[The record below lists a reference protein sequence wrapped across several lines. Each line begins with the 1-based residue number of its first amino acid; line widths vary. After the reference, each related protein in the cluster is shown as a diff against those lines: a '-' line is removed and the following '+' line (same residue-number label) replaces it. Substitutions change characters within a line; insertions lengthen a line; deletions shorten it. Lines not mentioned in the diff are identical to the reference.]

1 MKPSLDA
8 LTMTLYD
15 LGWVAHDGV
24 NPKMKPWTPGRESSL
39 LAQNFDLED
48 IGVLV
53 PQDATA
59 PDFDTLMA
67 HAINELTRFAAVD
80 VQEHLHDA
88 MLRLEKCLDKFR
100 VHAQT
105 DEEFAGIVEFEQG
118 VDLFKGMK
126 NMLKTG
132 AKTQVEMR
140 ARHNHA
146 AHTAAENYLKN
157 CYLGQT
163 EAASF
168 IASAYVP
175 YKQAVKLNNDTK
187 EKKGAEVQGRVIT
200 ETLLAALQGTREVL
214 DEYLITPADEV
225 IDFGVSQGVSWE
237 LLDAVQQVVGK
248 EESEVAVEF
257 LSLEPTGEVSKP
269 RTSEVVFTPDHKR
282 VAAQAKEVLA
292 KAPQH
297 RSVSISGEVIELR
310 RVHDDPDSQRI
321 RLRATVD
328 GKVRNFVAHL
338 GPEDYDKAQRA
349 HKDSVLLNIMGTVL
363 PGGFEE
369 VEKVIVTNAP
379 VGGDKTL
386 PQEPQTG
393 LF

>member
-24 NPKMKPWTPGRESSL
+24 NPKMKPWTPGSDSVLSPHGLGPE
-39 LAQNFDLED
+39 E
-48 IGVLV
+48 IGVFV

-67 HAINELTRFAAVD
+67 HAVGELTRFAAID

-88 MLRLEKCLDKFR
+88 TLRLEKYLDKFR

-105 DEEFAGIVEFEQG
+105 DEKYAGIVEFEQG
-118 VDLFKGMK
+118 VDLFTGMK

-132 AKTQVEMR
+132 AKAQVETR
-140 ARHNHA
+140 ARYSHA
-146 AHTAAENYLKN
+146 AHAAAENYLNN

-175 YKQAVKLNNDTK
+175 FKKAIKLNNDTQD
-187 EKKGAEVQGRVIT
+187 KKGAEVQGRVIT
-200 ETLLAALQGTREVL
+200 ETLLTALQGTREVL
-214 DEYLITPADEV
+214 DEYLASPADEV
-225 IDFGVSQGVSWE
+225 INFGVSQGVSWE
-237 LLDAVQQVVGK
+237 MLEAVQQVVGK
-248 EESEVAVEF
+248 EESEVSIEF
-257 LSLEPTGEVSKP
+257 LSLEPTGAVSKP

-282 VAAQAKEVLA
+282 VAEQAKAVLE
-292 KAPQH
+292 KAPQL
-297 RSVSISGEVIELR
+297 RSMSISGEVVELR

-321 RLRATVD
+321 RLRAMVD
-328 GKVRNFVAHL
+328 GKVRNLVAHL
-338 GPEDYDKAQRA
+338 GLEDYDKAQRA
-349 HKDSVLLNIMGTVL
+349 HKDSVLLNIRGTVL

-369 VEKVIVTNAP
+369 IEKVIVTSAP
-379 VGGDKTL
+379 VGGEKTL
-386 PQEPQTG
+386 PQTPQDG

>member
-15 LGWVAHDGV
+15 LGWVAHNGV
-24 NPKMKPWTPGRESSL
+24 NPKMTPWTPGSDSALSSHG
-39 LAQNFDLED
+39 LAPEE
-48 IGVLV
+48 IGVFV
-53 PQDATA
+53 PQDAQA
-59 PDFDTLMA
+59 PDFDMLIA
-67 HAINELTRFAAVD
+67 HAVNELTRFAAVD

-88 MLRLEKCLDKFR
+88 TLRLEKCLDKFR

-105 DEEFAGIVEFEQG
+105 GERYAGIVEFEHG
-118 VDLFKGMK
+118 VDLFTGMK

-132 AKTQVEMR
+132 AKTQVETR
-140 ARHNHA
+140 AKYSNA
-146 AHTAAENYLKN
+146 AHTAAENYLDI

-175 YKQAVKLNNDTK
+175 FKKAVKLNNDTK
-187 EKKGAEVQGRVIT
+187 DKKGAEVQGRVIT

-214 DEYLITPADEV
+214 DEYLVSPADEV

-237 LLDAVQQVVGK
+237 MLEAVQQVVGK
-248 EESEVAVEF
+248 EESEVSIEF
-257 LSLEPTGEVSKP
+257 LTLEPTGEVLKP

-282 VAAQAKEVLA
+282 VASQAKEVLD
-292 KAPQH
+292 KPPQP
-297 RSVSISGEVIELR
+297 RSMSISGEVIELR

-321 RLRATVD
+321 RLRATVN
-328 GKVRNFVAHL
+328 GKPRNFVAHL

-349 HKDSVLLNIMGTVL
+349 HKDSVLLNIRGTVL
-363 PGGFEE
+363 PGGFQE

-379 VGGDKTL
+379 VGGEKTL
-386 PQEPQTG
+386 PQTPQDG

>member
-15 LGWVAHDGV
+15 LGWVAHSGV
-24 NPKMKPWTPGRESSL
+24 NPKMTPWTPSDESNL
-39 LAQNFDLED
+39 LAQHVNLED

-67 HAINELTRFAAVD
+67 HAVSELTRFAAVD

-88 MLRLEKCLDKFR
+88 TLRLEKCLDKFR

-105 DEEFAGIVEFEQG
+105 DEKYAGIVEFEQG
-118 VDLFKGMK
+118 VDLFTGMK

-132 AKTQVEMR
+132 AKTQVENR
-140 ARHNHA
+140 ARYSQA
-146 AHTAAENYLKN
+146 AHAAAENYLNN

-175 YKQAVKLNNDTK
+175 FKKAIKLNNDTQD
-187 EKKGAEVQGRVIT
+187 KKGAEVQGRVIT

-214 DEYLITPADEV
+214 DEYLVSPADEV
-225 IDFGVSQGVSWE
+225 INFGVSQGVSWE
-237 LLDAVQQVVGK
+237 MLEAVQQVVGK
-248 EESEVAVEF
+248 EESEVSIEF
-257 LSLEPTGEVSKP
+257 LTLEPTGEVSKP

-282 VAAQAKEVLA
+282 VATQAKEILD
-292 KAPQH
+292 KAPQL
-297 RSVSISGEVIELR
+297 RSMSVSGEVIELR
-310 RVHDDPDSQRI
+310 RVHDEPDSQRI

-328 GKVRNFVAHL
+328 GKVRNLVAHL

-349 HKDSVLLNIMGTVL
+349 HKDSVLLNIRGTVL
-363 PGGFEE
+363 PGGFQE
-369 VEKVIVTNAP
+369 VEKVIVTDAP
-379 VGGDKTL
+379 VGGEKTL
-386 PQEPQTG
+386 PQTPQDG

>member
-1 MKPSLDA
+1 
-8 LTMTLYD
+8 MTLYD
-15 LGWVAHDGV
+15 LGWVAHHGP
-24 NPKMKPWTPGRESSL
+24 NPKMKPWTPGSDSVL
-39 LAQNFDLED
+39 LSHGLDPEEV
-48 IGVLV
+48 GVFV
-53 PQDATA
+53 PQDAQA
-59 PDFDTLMA
+59 PDFDALIA
-67 HAINELTRFAAVD
+67 HAVNELTRISAVD
-80 VQEHLHDA
+80 VLEHLHDA
-88 MLRLEKCLDKFR
+88 TLRLEKCLDRFR

-105 DEEFAGIVEFEQG
+105 DEKYAGIVEFEQG
-118 VDLFKGMK
+118 VDLFTGMK

-132 AKTQVEMR
+132 AKTQVKAR
-140 ARHNHA
+140 ARHSGA
-146 AHTAAENYLKN
+146 AHTAAENYLNN

-175 YKQAVKLNNDTK
+175 CKKAVKLNNDTK
-187 EKKGAEVQGRVIT
+187 DKKGTEVPGRVIT
-200 ETLLAALQGTREVL
+200 ETLLAALKGTREVL
-214 DEYLITPADEV
+214 DEYLVSPTDEV

-237 LLDAVQQVVGK
+237 MLEAVQQVVGR
-248 EESEVAVEF
+248 EESEVSIEF

-282 VAAQAKEVLA
+282 VAEQAKEVLN
-292 KAPQH
+292 KAPKL
-297 RSVSISGEVIELR
+297 RPVNIAGEVIELR

-328 GKVRNFVAHL
+328 GKMRNFVAHL

-349 HKDSVLLNIMGTVL
+349 HKDSVLLNIRGTVL

-379 VGGDKTL
+379 VGGEKAL
-386 PQEPQTG
+386 PQQPQES